1 MEKVTVQQA
10 ARVLGI
16 SQNKVRYYMR
26 AKRFDP
32 PIGQIRKSLTGKT
45 YQYDIYKN
53 KVMAYAGITEWPK
66 EEA

>member
-26 AKRFDP
+26 EKRFDP